1 MNRSSEDSVAI
12 KVEAQIGAQS
22 FSLEAGKLAEQADG
36 AVLVRYGDTVVLATA
51 VAKEPRE
58 GLDFFP
64 LTIDYEERMY
74 AAGKIPGGFIK
85 RESRPSEAAVLAMR
99 LTDRPIRPLFPK
111 GYRNDVQVVLTVLS
125 ADQEND
131 PDILAVNGASAALSI
146 SQIPFLGPVGAV
158 RVGRINGEFV
168 TNPTTTQ
175 LDESDLDLVVAGTR
189 DAVMMVEAGA
199 KILPESVMADAIA
212 YGQAEL
218 QKSVELQEKLVAT
231 AGTPKRMPFVGPKAD
246 SVVKLGSV
254 LAKDGAEFVIFDVE
268 TTAMKPENGYI
279 VDLAAL
285 RLRDGQVVDRFD
297 SLVNPGRQIVGHQI
311 HGISDADVANAP
323 TAADLLP
330 RFVEWVGETPL
341 VAHNITFD
349 LPFLLRHMPNDVK
362 WQPSAMFDTLELAY
376 QIYPD
381 AGSWKLPD
389 LMRFVF
395 GRDVGAAHRAMPDA
409 EATAE
414 LFIDMTRGLPERLDA
429 VRADIA
435 DEVRRAREN
444 YSRSE
449 QGDRLEDIR
458 RRHGIGSGLMDVLTK
473 STVRELVLTE
483 NVRIDGR
490 DTRTIRPISV
500 EVGLLPR
507 THGSGLFT
515 RGQTQALS
523 IATLG
528 PASDVQRLDTISP
541 ETEKRYIHH
550 YNMPPYSTGE
560 AKPMRGPGRREIGHG
575 ALAERA
581 LLPVLPTVEAF
592 PYTIRVVSEVV
603 SSNGSTSMASTCGS
617 TLALMDAGVPISA
630 PVGGVAMGL
639 ITDTASGRYA
649 VLTDISGKEDAYGDM
664 DFKVTGTA
672 EGVTALQM
680 DIKVPGITSEILR
693 DALEQARQGRIFIL
707 ERMTEVISASRSE
720 LSPYAPRIHTMKIP
734 VEKIRDVIGA
744 GGKVIR
750 QITAETGTQI
760 NVEDDGTIQIA
771 ATSGEAA
778 QKAIHWIE
786 GLTRDVEVGKE
797 YLGRVTR
804 IMNFGAFVEILPGKE
819 GLVHISQLADYRVP
833 RVEDVVS
840 IGDELM
846 VVVTEIDRMGRIN
859 LSRRAAMERHMAK
872 TGVAAGE
879 RSS

>member
-1 MNRSSEDSVAI
+1 VAI
-12 KVEAQIGAQS
+12 KVEAEIGGQS

-36 AVLVRYGDTVVLATA
+36 AVLIRYGDTVVLATA

-85 RESRPSEAAVLAMR
+85 RESRPSEAAILAMR

-131 PDILAVNGASAALSI
+131 PDILAVNGASAALAI
-146 SQIPFLGPVGAV
+146 SPIPFQGPVGAV
-158 RVGRINGEFV
+158 RVGRIDGQFV
-168 TNPTTTQ
+168 TNPTTSQ
-175 LDESDLDLVVAGTR
+175 LELSDLDLVVAGTR

-199 KILPESVMADAIA
+199 KVLPETVMADAIV
-212 YGQAEL
+212 YGQSEL
-218 QKSVELQEKLVAT
+218 QKSIELQEKLVAT
-231 AGTPKRMPFVGPKAD
+231 AGSAKKMPFVGPKAD
-246 SVVKLGSV
+246 SVVKLGTA
-254 LAKDGAEFVIFDVE
+254 LAKGGAEFVVFDLE

-279 VDLAAL
+279 VDIAAL
-285 RLRDGQVVDRFD
+285 RVRDGQVVDRFE
-297 SLVNPGRQIVGHQI
+297 SLVNPGRAIVGHQV
-311 HGISDADVANAP
+311 HGISDADVAQAP
-323 TAADLLP
+323 TAADILP
-330 RFVEWVGETPL
+330 KFSAWIGDAPV
-341 VAHNITFD
+341 VAHNVAFD
-349 LPFLLRHMPNDVK
+349 LPFVLRHLSSDAN
-362 WQPSAMFDTLELAY
+362 WQPSAVYDTLELAY

-381 AGSWKLPD
+381 AGSWKLGD
-389 LMRFVF
+389 LIRFVF
-395 GRDVGAAHRAMPDA
+395 GRDHATAHRAMPDA

-414 LFIDMTRGLPERLDA
+414 LFIEMSRGLPERLDA
-429 VRADIA
+429 IRADIA
-435 DEVRRAREN
+435 DEVRRARDN
-444 YSRSE
+444 YNRGE
-449 QGDRLEDIR
+449 QKERLEDIR
-458 RRHGIGSGLMDVLTK
+458 RRHGIGSALMDVLTK
-473 STVRELVLTE
+473 ATVRELVLSE

-490 DTRTIRPISV
+490 DTKAIRPISV
-500 EVGLLPR
+500 EVGILPR

-528 PASDVQRLDTISP
+528 PSSDVQRLDTISP

-560 AKPMRGPGRREIGHG
+560 TKPMRGPGRREIGHG

-581 LLPVLPTVEAF
+581 LVPVLPSEDDF

-617 TLALMDAGVPISA
+617 TLALMDAGVPIKA
-630 PVGGVAMGL
+630 PVAGVAMGL
-639 ITDTASGRYA
+639 ITDSASGRYA
-649 VLTDISGKEDAYGDM
+649 VLTDITGKEDAYGDM
-664 DFKVTGTA
+664 DFKVAGTA
-672 EGVTALQM
+672 DGVTALQM
-680 DIKVPGITSEILR
+680 DIKVGGITPEIMR
-693 DALEQARQGRIFIL
+693 DALEQARIGRLFIL
-707 ERMTEVISASRSE
+707 DKMTAVISASRSE
-720 LSPYAPRIHTMKIP
+720 LSPYAPRIHTLKIP
-734 VEKIRDVIGA
+734 VDKIRDIIGP

-760 NVEDDGTIQIA
+760 NVEDDGTVQIA

-778 QKAIHWIE
+778 EKAIRWIE
-786 GLTRDVEVGKE
+786 GLTRDVEVGRE
-797 YLGRVTR
+797 YLGKVTR

-872 TGVAAGE
+872 AGAAK
-879 RSS
+879 S